1 MDRGAW
7 RAKVHGVT
15 KSQTQ
20 LKWLS
25 TAQPSAYNIRS
36 FPGSSVVKNPPT
48 KAGDSD
54 LIPGLGRCPG
64 GGNGNPLQYSYL
76 ETGGLQSMGSQ
87 SWTGLKRVSTYKAQT
102 KWLLLAYQNCSK
114 LPLQLT
120 CTHKGSFCSSIA
132 GLSFLPYH
140 EDAENTHTLVMGVSR
155 GRATLENKWG
165 RKWTP

>member
-7 RAKVHGVT
+7 WARVHGVT
-15 KSQTQ
+15 KSRTQ

-25 TAQPSAYNIRS
+25 TVHPSTYNIWGFS
-36 FPGSSVVKNPPT
+36 CSSVVKNPST
-48 KAGDSD
+48 NTGDSD

-76 ETGGLQSMGSQ
+76 ETGGLQSTGLQ
-87 SWTGLKRVSTYKAQT
+87 SWIGLKQVSTYKAKT

-114 LPLQLT
+114 LSLQLT

-140 EDAENTHTLVMGVSR
+140 EDAENTHTLVMGVSM
-155 GRATLENKWG
+155 GRATLENKWS
-165 RKWTP
+165 RKWTH